1 MNAYPARASFTTF
14 PETFTNLTGGE
25 ARRRRGRGGDSW
37 VLKKQL
43 VTKGEKSENRPF
55 SGRSKSLSITHC
67 MHLQREKEECS
78 PRTVCFLS
86 TRDAMLSTYCKLA

>member
-1 MNAYPARASFTTF
+1 MRILLELVLQLFQRHLQILLGARQ
-14 PETFTNLTGGE
+14 GGE
-25 ARRRRGRGGDSW
+25 GGGGGDSW